1 MAKLIQLP
9 ALLGVDSHAVKCQ
22 RCNHMLGIVAP
33 GAYWSRHAART
44 LLIEGLT
51 EAQRIRVWCESCNK
65 ENAVHVA

>member
-1 MAKLIQLP
+1 MTDRPTTPTPIGQP
-9 ALLGVDSHAVKCQ
+9 VKCQ

-33 GAYWSRHAART
+33 GAYWSRHAGRT

-51 EAQRIRVWCESCNK
+51 EAQRIRVWCESRSK